1 MSKQMGLAVG
11 MTSLG
16 IGFLFGDILLMM
28 AGAIVILMER
38 TSSDS

>member
-16 IGFLFGDILLMM
+16 IGFLFGDILLMI
-28 AGAIVILMER
+28 AGAIVILMEK
-38 TSSDS
+38 TSE